1 MPTVTKLEKP
11 IVSQADASKAKTLLM
26 EEENLA
32 KARNSLY
39 YWLTS
44 KGLNEKFHALPC
56 AERREYLEAWY
67 AERMEVEKMVKKH
80 VTTTTFVWTTKKG
93 AHGHWKSKKGVD

>member
-11 IVSQADASKAKTLLM
+11 IVSQADASKAKTLLK
-26 EEENLA
+26 EKENLA

-44 KGLNEKFHALPC
+44 KGLHEKFHALPC

-67 AERMEVEKMVKKH
+67 AERMEDEKMLKNRLLRLPSSRPRRKVLMDIGSR
-80 VTTTTFVWTTKKG
+80 KG
-93 AHGHWKSKKGVD
+93 S